1 MSLSFTQVSC
11 GREAKLPSQTHQL
24 MQKRN
29 ATVFYVHVH
38 VPSCTLYL
46 SNLQHQNTPTER
58 ERERERERE
67 EGGRKSS
74 QTTLIGNKANKRG
87 QQKKHDMQMFSFAQ
101 NKSWTGT
108 HCTLLT

>member
-1 MSLSFTQVSC
+1 MYMYMYLHAHCTCLIYSI
-11 GREAKLPSQTHQL
+11 KIHQ
-24 MQKRN
+24 Q
-29 ATVFYVHVH
+29 
-38 VPSCTLYL
+38 
-46 SNLQHQNTPTER
+46 R